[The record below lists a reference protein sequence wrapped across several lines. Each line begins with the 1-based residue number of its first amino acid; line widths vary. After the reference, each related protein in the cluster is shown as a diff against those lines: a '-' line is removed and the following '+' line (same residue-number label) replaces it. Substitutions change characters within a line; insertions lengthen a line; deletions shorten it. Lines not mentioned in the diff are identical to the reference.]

1 MNWQQALKRLQ
12 VATGMRQKAIASKV
26 GVSEAT
32 VSRWM
37 KGQAEPEYEYQEILI
52 SLFEEHSE
60 VLERNIVA
68 EVEASDR
75 LLLATNRNG
84 RLIAA
89 SRSFRQLLIE
99 NGISDW
105 TTLPSECGMWR
116 MTELKVDLRKSKPEN
131 SE

>member
-1 MNWQQALKRLQ
+1 MNWQQALRRFA
-12 VATGMRQKAIASKV
+12 VATKMRQKAIASKV

-37 KGQAEPEYEYQEILI
+37 KGQAEPEFDYQAKLI
-52 SLFEEHSE
+52 ALFEAHSE
-60 VLERNIVA
+60 VLERNIVD

-75 LLLATNRNG
+75 MLIATNRNG

-89 SRSFRQLLIE
+89 SKSFRKLLIE

-131 SE
+131 AE